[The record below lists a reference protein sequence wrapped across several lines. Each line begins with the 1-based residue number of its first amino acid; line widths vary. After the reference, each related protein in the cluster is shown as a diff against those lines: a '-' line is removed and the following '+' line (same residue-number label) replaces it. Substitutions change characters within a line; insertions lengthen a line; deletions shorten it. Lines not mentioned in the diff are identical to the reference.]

1 MEWIIVGLYLA
12 LGLELPS
19 KAVRLRRQIEDQ
31 MDQARNVDV
40 DAWQETVL
48 WKLHNGLSRLVA
60 AIIMPALQAA
70 HWMLGRILRSG
81 QQNTPSEV
89 LTNNHHSKDISTP
102 P

>member
-1 MEWIIVGLYLA
+1 MEWVVVALYLA

-19 KAVRLRRQIEDQ
+19 KAVRLRRQIENQ

-48 WKLHNGLSRLVA
+48 WKLHDGLSQLVT
-60 AIIMPALQAA
+60 AIILPALQAA
-70 HWMLGRILRSG
+70 HWMLGKILRSG
-81 QQNTPSEV
+81 QKNTPSEV
-89 LTNNHHSKDISTP
+89 LTNNHCSKDTSTP